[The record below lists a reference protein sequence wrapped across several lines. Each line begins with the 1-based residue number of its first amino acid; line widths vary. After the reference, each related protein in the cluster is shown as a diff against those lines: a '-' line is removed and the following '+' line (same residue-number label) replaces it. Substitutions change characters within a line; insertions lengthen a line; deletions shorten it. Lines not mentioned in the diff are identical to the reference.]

1 MVSNC
6 WNKQIRTEVDSV
18 TQTSTKA
25 KKNQLKSI
33 RIIEF
38 YSHVD
43 HVQQIYVFRMI
54 RFLVDIGEKR
64 SILCSI
70 PLKYQRIETSM
81 KFQSLSE

>member
-1 MVSNC
+1 MVSNG
-6 WNKQIRTEVDSV
+6 WNKQIRTGVDSV

-43 HVQQIYVFRMI
+43 HVQHIYVF
-54 RFLVDIGEKR
+54 FV
-64 SILCSI
+64 
-70 PLKYQRIETSM
+70 
-81 KFQSLSE
+81 